1 MSRATRNIRTGVKLL
16 VGGKTSPF
24 TLEFLTDTGKHAA
37 NTSQVVVVPYI
48 ELGRD
53 RNCGIRFGEDTPTVS
68 RKHAS
73 LERKGSQVNIVNLSA
88 TNQTLVNGR
97 PVLREWPLNNGDEI
111 QLSADGPRL
120 RFIGSAGKASLAF
133 TARMQL
139 FARQALRPYRYALL
153 GLAALL
159 VGAVALAAW
168 LLYRVNA
175 DKDNLQQLAQ
185 SIEAQLAAQQQA
197 RARGDSVALAERTRL
212 AEKLAVA
219 NQENENFQKS
229 LAAQSKVLRAL
240 TRPRP
245 AAVPTTKAAVVAPSG
260 ADAVVMARRNAVY
273 ALHVLLTV
281 TDRHG
286 KVLELAD
293 EGGRPVRMEN
303 YLVGT
308 GTGFMLDDGRFL
320 TARRWVE
327 PWAYPRDEKDVLNLY
342 ANFVHHNG
350 GKASVKLVAA
360 APGGPELTLTGDQF
374 GVNRAADRPVVG
386 NFGFGEGKIAVA
398 DPAGDGGW
406 AVCKVSA
413 PGLAVATKEP
423 PGPGTRVHLL
433 GYEIPAD
440 TEAGPAGNP
449 TYSRLALGP
458 ADRATGYW
466 SVGEESP
473 EPGNFGGPVFVLQ
486 EGVPLVTGM
495 LVPGPDG
502 RGRVVPIDRVK

>member
-1 MSRATRNIRTGVKLL
+1 LL
-16 VGGKTSPF
+16 AGGKTSPF

-73 LERKGSQVNIVNLSA
+73 LERKGSRVNILNLSD

-97 PVLREWPLNNGDEI
+97 PVLREWPLNSGDEI

-120 RFIGSAGKASLAF
+120 RFIGSAGKAPLAF

-153 GLAALL
+153 GLSTLFGVTAA
-159 VGAVALAAW
+159 VAAW
-168 LLYRVNA
+168 LFYRVNA
-175 DKDNLQQLAQ
+175 DKDNLRQLAQ
-185 SIEAQLAAQQQA
+185 SIETQLADQQRA
-197 RARGDSVALAERTRL
+197 RAQGDSVALAERTRL
-212 AEKLAVA
+212 AERLAIA

-229 LAAQSKVLRAL
+229 LAAQSRVLRAL

-245 AAVPTTKAAVVAPSG
+245 AAVPTAKAAVRAPSG
-260 ADAVVMARRNAVY
+260 ADAVVMTRRNAVY
-273 ALHVLLTV
+273 ALYVLLTV
-281 TDRHG
+281 TDQHG
-286 KVLELAD
+286 KVIELAD

-308 GTGFMLDDGRFL
+308 GTGFVLDDGRL
-320 TARRWVE
+320 VTARRWVE

-360 APGGPELTLTGDQF
+360 APGGPELTLPGDQF
-374 GVNRAADRPVVG
+374 TINRAGDRPVVG

-398 DPAGDGGW
+398 DPSGDGGW
-406 AVCKVSA
+406 ASFKV
-413 PGLAVATKEP
+413 PAVGTAAATKEP
-423 PGPGTRVHLL
+423 PGPGTQVHLL

-440 TEAGPAGNP
+440 AEAGPAGNP
-449 TYSRLALGP
+449 TYSRLTLGP
-458 ADRATGYW
+458 TDRATGHW
-466 SVGEESP
+466 TIGEGNP
-473 EPGNFGGPVFVLQ
+473 EPGNFGGPIFVLQ
-486 EGVPLVTGM
+486 EGVPLVAGM
-495 LVPGPDG
+495 LVPGPDE
-502 RGRVVPIDRVK
+502 RGRVVPIGRVK

>member
-1 MSRATRNIRTGVKLL
+1 MLA
-16 VGGKTSPF
+16 GGKSSPF
-24 TLEFLTDTGKHAA
+24 TLEFLTDTGRHAA

-53 RNCGIRFGEDTPTVS
+53 RNCGIRFGEDSPTVS

-73 LERKGSQVNIVNLSA
+73 LERKAGRVNILNLSA

-97 PVLREWPLNNGDEI
+97 PVLREWTLNNGDEI

-120 RFIGSAGKASLAF
+120 RFIGSAGKAPLAF

-153 GLAALL
+153 GLAALVVL
-159 VGAVALAAW
+159 VTGGAAW
-168 LLYRVNA
+168 LFLRVNA
-175 DKDNLQQLAQ
+175 DKDDLRQLAQ

-229 LAAQSKVLRAL
+229 LAAQRKVLRAL
-240 TRPRP
+240 TGSRP
-245 AAVPTTKAAVVAPSG
+245 AAVPTARAAVAAPSG
-260 ADAVVMARRNAVY
+260 PDAVVMTRRDAVY
-273 ALHVLLTV
+273 AVHVLLTV

-293 EGGRPVRMEN
+293 EAGRPVRMEN

-308 GTGFMLDDGRFL
+308 GTGFVLGDGRFL

-327 PWAYPRDEKDVLNLY
+327 PWAYPRDDKDALPLY
-342 ANFVHHNG
+342 VNFVHHNG
-350 GKASVKLVAA
+350 GKASVRLVAA
-360 APGGPELTLTGDQF
+360 APGGPELTLPGDQF
-374 GVNRAADRPVVG
+374 SVNRAADRSVVG

-398 DPAGDGGW
+398 DPAAEAGW
-406 AVCKVSA
+406 ASHKVPA
-413 PGLAVATKEP
+413 QGLAAATGDL
-423 PGPGTRVHLL
+423 PGAGTRVHLL

-440 TEAGPAGNP
+440 AEMGPAGNP
-449 TYSRLALGP
+449 TYARLTLGP
-458 ADRATGYW
+458 AHGATGHRA
-466 SVGEESP
+466 VGEGRV

-486 EGVPLVTGM
+486 NGMPFVAGM

-502 RGRVVPIDRVK
+502 RGRVVPISRVK

>member
-1 MSRATRNIRTGVKLL
+1 MLA
-16 VGGKTSPF
+16 GGKSSPF
-24 TLEFLTDTGKHAA
+24 TLEFLTDTARHAA

-53 RNCGIRFGEDTPTVS
+53 RDCGIRFGEDTPTVS

-73 LERKGSQVNIVNLSA
+73 LERKAGRVSILNLSA

-120 RFIGSAGKASLAF
+120 RFIGAAGKAPLAF

-159 VGAVALAAW
+159 VAVSGGAAW
-168 LLYRVNA
+168 LYYRVNA
-175 DKDNLQQLAQ
+175 DKDHLHRLAH

-197 RARGDSVALAERTRL
+197 RARGDSVALAERNRL
-212 AEKLAVA
+212 AEKLAVS
-219 NQENENFQKS
+219 NRENENFQKS

-245 AAVPTTKAAVVAPSG
+245 AAVPATRAAVAAPSG
-260 ADAVVMARRNAVY
+260 ADAVVMTRRDAVY

-293 EGGRPVRMEN
+293 EGGRPVRVEN

-308 GTGFMLDDGRFL
+308 GTGFVLGDGRFL

-327 PWAYPRDEKDVLNLY
+327 PWAYPPDEQDVLHLY

-350 GKASVKLVAA
+350 GRASVKLVAA
-360 APGGPELTLTGDQF
+360 APGGPELTLPGDQF
-374 GVNRAADRPVVG
+374 SVNRAADRPVVG
-386 NFGFGEGKIAVA
+386 DFGFGEGKIAVA
-398 DPAGDGGW
+398 DPAAEAGW
-406 AVCKVSA
+406 AVCKVPA
-413 PGLAVATKEP
+413 TGLAAATGAL
-423 PGPGTRVHLL
+423 PGAGTRVHLL

-440 TEAGPAGNP
+440 AEMGPAGNP
-449 TYSRLALGP
+449 TYARLTLGP
-458 ADRATGYW
+458 PNRVTGHW
-466 SVGEESP
+466 TVGEGNV

-486 EGVPLVTGM
+486 AGTPLVAGM
-495 LVPGPDG
+495 LVPGPAG
-502 RGRVVPIDRVK
+502 RARVVPVDRVK